1 MKNFLQSPK
10 TRAILVII
18 AGVIVLLVIFAFGAS
33 VGYHRG
39 LFASRFGR
47 YYAAN
52 FYGGPAGKVSFTA
65 NGVAGDV
72 IAVSSATI
80 AVEDRDGDEQFV
92 TISPDTLIR
101 EANNTVLMQDMNVGD
116 TITVIGEPNGEGQI
130 QARFIRLFPGSSSMP
145 FPPPPVPVQIF
156 MLSRQGQQ

>member
-18 AGVIVLLVIFAFGAS
+18 AGAIVLLVVFAFGAS

-52 FYGGPAGKVSFTA
+52 FYDGPVGKGTFIS

-80 AVEDRDGDEQFV
+80 AVEDQDGDEQFV
-92 TISPDTLIR
+92 AVSPDTLIR
-101 EANNTVLMQDMNVGD
+101 EANNTVMMQNMNVGD
-116 TITVIGEPNGEGQI
+116 AVTVIGEPNGEGQI
-130 QARFIRLFPGSSSMP
+130 QARFIRVFPVSSSVP
-145 FPPPPVPVQIF
+145 FPPPPIPIRIF
-156 MLSRQGQQ
+156 MYSGQGQP